1 MRARFAG
8 RACLV
13 SLLVLTASAFLALFQ
28 AASAQPYL
36 SAAVGGK
43 KVRARPKPTLTAEQ
57 KVTAAVEAAWSGLFI
72 DFNGPL
78 VDPRQGRQV
87 EKSISESMLA
97 LLEYRSTKT
106 DAKGRY
112 LPNWVN
118 GVTTGRILTDRQLDM
133 VNKEHDED
141 PRKLFLFF
149 DVNGDE
155 QVSFEEFHRVLLM
168 SDHTHTE
175 EKSKVEFKWADG
187 DGDGAISLL
196 EFEVGG
202 AAERKAGM
210 VRATRTIKV
219 PVVQFLVAMYLTS
232 RSHYVREA
240 LLTFLDEVVD
250 PNPPPF
256 IQNTVVE
263 LGLLPDIFSVL
274 MSVPLDITL
283 ITHLHRAGLRADPFV
298 LTKRAW
304 VRPGPRLANIQATML
319 EDGFFSPVGMSH
331 MHLIAGSG
339 DVEVGLA
346 KILFT
351 VTDVM
356 RAKNVNLL
364 EALELVAKT
373 SMNSDQGH
381 MTFVLFPN
389 LALGETFTRVKNH
402 WNAGS
407 ANDFVMRGGIQQMC
421 EDAMMTILQELAS
434 DNSTQT
440 SSVLVDFDTSSI
452 SADQLNRFG
461 KPWYLGYNIPAK
473 HPSIPA
479 HQVDMRELILQSFNA
494 GRNPLHIM
502 AISGRYSRV
511 LEWLL
516 DEALRQIERE
526 GLEPVAPLDGDKFLH
541 EIEQIETLS
550 AKQQFA
556 FKVSQS
562 RFNARSALEVALR
575 AKEWRLGRN
584 PFHFAGLLHSNRS
597 RTYHALCH
605 TLDRLGLDPAKYLD
619 VEDYLGFT
627 ARQYAGDGVFR
638 NSHFELSNW
647 APRFDAVLRQADVR
661 TSAQGK
667 SSLIQSRPQGAPVWT
682 DLSAEELDA
691 RWMRAGEHGGW
702 DFGKKRP
709 DLKLPSNL
717 CDIRE
722 FYGTPT
728 PAELAVAANSHVP
741 VIWRGGAKGIGLDRA
756 KWSYDNLLEKYGS
769 LSYRLHC
776 CVSLA

>member
-351 VTDVM
+351 VTGKKCTGDRLLSSTFSRAYQVHDSVCLCSLPLAFNDAMSVLDVM

-373 SMNSDQGH
+373 S
-381 MTFVLFPN
+381 VR
-389 LALGETFTRVKNH
+389 E
-402 WNAGS
+402 
-407 ANDFVMRGGIQQMC
+407 
-421 EDAMMTILQELAS
+421 TILGIARSQRIQRRCC
-434 DNSTQT
+434 D
-440 SSVLVDFDTSSI
+440 VLCLTTRSLCALLTCV
-452 SADQLNRFG
+452 
-461 KPWYLGYNIPAK
+461 
-473 HPSIPA
+473 HC
-479 HQVDMRELILQSFNA
+479 
-494 GRNPLHIM
+494 NPLH
-502 AISGRYSRV
+502 AAS
-511 LEWLL
+511 WAL
-516 DEALRQIERE
+516 DELRPGAHDICAL
-526 GLEPVAPLDGDKFLH
+526 P
-541 EIEQIETLS
+541 
-550 AKQQFA
+550 
-556 FKVSQS
+556 QS
-562 RFNARSALEVALR
+562 
-575 AKEWRLGRN
+575 
-584 PFHFAGLLHSNRS
+584 
-597 RTYHALCH
+597 
-605 TLDRLGLDPAKYLD
+605 
-619 VEDYLGFT
+619 
-627 ARQYAGDGVFR
+627 
-638 NSHFELSNW
+638 
-647 APRFDAVLRQADVR
+647 
-661 TSAQGK
+661 
-667 SSLIQSRPQGAPVWT
+667 
-682 DLSAEELDA
+682 
-691 RWMRAGEHGGW
+691 
-702 DFGKKRP
+702 
-709 DLKLPSNL
+709 
-717 CDIRE
+717 
-722 FYGTPT
+722 
-728 PAELAVAANSHVP
+728 
-741 VIWRGGAKGIGLDRA
+741 
-756 KWSYDNLLEKYGS
+756 
-769 LSYRLHC
+769 
-776 CVSLA
+776 CV